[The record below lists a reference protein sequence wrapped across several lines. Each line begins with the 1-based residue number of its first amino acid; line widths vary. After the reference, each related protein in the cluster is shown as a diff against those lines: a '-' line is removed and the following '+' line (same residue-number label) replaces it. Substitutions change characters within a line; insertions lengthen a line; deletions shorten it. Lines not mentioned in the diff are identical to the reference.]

1 MVTRLWGGPGLPD
14 SFRILLDTYGE
25 FIYPGVF
32 LGFFIFAA
40 IAVVRK
46 GRYRRAF
53 VVTGLCLLLI
63 TSQLGVTLLPFIHAQ
78 RYSPVDGQEDRTHAI
93 VLVDGAGNE
102 IVLDQRSS
110 TPYSSRSLGSNLVS
124 EWDDTTRLKVA
135 EEILQDGNQY
145 RSQVEGTFPRLYH
158 PPSSAGVIWNRGDL
172 EAIGV
177 FESIRVYEVEWV
189 YESGSHAVATT
200 SERCLLEISP
210 YSETIDRRCS
220 DV

>member
-40 IAVVRK
+40 IAVVGK

-53 VVTGLCLLLI
+53 VVIGLCLLLI

-78 RYSPVDGQEDRTHAI
+78 RYSAVDGQEDRTHEI

-102 IVLDQRSS
+102 IALDQRSS
-110 TPYSSRSLGSNLVS
+110 TPYRPSVLGSYLVS
-124 EWDDTTRLKVA
+124 EWDDATRLKVA

-145 RSQVEGTFPRLYH
+145 RNEVKRIFPRTKH
-158 PPSSAGVIWNRGDL
+158 PPSSAGVIWNREKL
-172 EAIGV
+172 ETV
-177 FESIRVYEVEWV
+177 DSFESIRVYEVEWE
-189 YESGSHAVATT
+189 YEPGSHAVATM

-210 YSETIDRRCS
+210 YSGMIDRGCS